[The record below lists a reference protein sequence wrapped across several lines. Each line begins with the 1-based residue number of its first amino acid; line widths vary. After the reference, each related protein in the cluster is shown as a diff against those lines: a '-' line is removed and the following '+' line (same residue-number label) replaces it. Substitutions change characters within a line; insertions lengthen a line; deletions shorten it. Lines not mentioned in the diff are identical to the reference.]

1 MMAVQSL
8 ASKVQ
13 LNQDTAK
20 RLQEEHPEQF
30 VTLVRMHLSFVLDL
44 NTDTENDPVELDK
57 QKIKKW
63 KGFHKKAKGCTS
75 VKATTSPET
84 AKTTLTAPIISNLRQ
99 LIAFLEQEHNISQE
113 GIFRKTGSLTRQSE
127 LKNLLVQGNTL
138 PLDQGD
144 YTAHDCAS
152 VLKNFLSELSEPLL
166 TELYYPAYRQVAE
179 SFSSKDKEPGRG
191 EDWLLNA
198 LQLLLLLLPEENHS
212 LLHCLIDLLYR
223 TVQHEATNKMTA
235 ENLAKLFTPH
245 LICPRKLSANALH
258 ETASQMFV
266 IVEFMIKTGP
276 RLFHIPTKLATDIR
290 AYFVEQ
296 NRRRTMSPEHI
307 LNESTT
313 SDSVANTVY
322 TFVDRQ
328 KTAEAHI
335 IDSTDTALAELYA
348 HIQSL
353 PESSKK
359 KKLVLKFNHQNRYGT
374 PVQRSSGGSGGGG
387 GSVGPKY
394 PRSFGDSIKRHI
406 FHKSLMSRTPKRSAT
421 TGGTQTPTLLQRV
434 LFQSPASAISSPSS
448 TNSPAQLLRRNS
460 SSLSSSSSTGTA
472 SISTPSSKQQS
483 LRVSS
488 VASSSRT
495 ASNST
500 GTAPCEPR
508 KDLKR
513 QSSEGPAT
521 MTSSSI
527 PPTADESEQER
538 KRSRVEEPTGIDRP
552 RSTVVRFA
560 TANDTDE
567 CLHEVLP
574 APEDD
579 EDFVEQEDDDIGSDR
594 DGDEDRDEDSLDDP
608 AEDRAEFADE
618 EDFSDDELLP
628 DRMHSDTEDERYG
641 SSLGESRSRYR
652 SEPNLSA
659 IVWNRGHCFG
669 KQASAGL
676 SSVLAEAELDVPDGA
691 RDSRSGK
698 IVSSPVAITP
708 GGSTKQRRNINFFKN
723 KLIKGVSMGNLRFPF
738 GSDSK
743 SSKKNGDAKAERPR
757 SSSTSVGSSAGGSGG
772 VFNDRGWMSTLSK
785 VELGENL
792 PQQQGSSTQ
801 AGAGWPGSYLTSTPG
816 PGVGLVN
823 GRNSMSPI
831 TKSTQRMPKS
841 MQESI
846 MTPRSRKP
854 VMMLAALHG
863 NDHQHQQHQLSS
875 TTCASFSS
883 LREEDEESDPE
894 PMIEPASLLLPAGPR
909 PPTGLD
915 QNIIKLI
922 NDTGLPPLADEVGL
936 PPLPIVA
943 NQRPV
948 HGATLTSSF
957 RDYLLSRS
965 VMPESPNDLSFASQS
980 DDFESSSEI
989 LERSESKMSESLLH
1003 VLDGNV
1009 PPVETAEEG
1018 QSTMPPVPVVS
1029 TKPIG
1034 ELDETA
1040 L

>member
-8 ASKVQ
+8 ATKVR

-20 RLQEEHPEQF
+20 RLQDEHPEQF
-30 VTLVRMHLSFVLDL
+30 VTLVRMHLSFLLDL

-113 GIFRKTGSLTRQSE
+113 GIFRKTGSLARQGE

-179 SFSSKDKEPGRG
+179 SFSTKDKEPGRG

-223 TVQHEATNKMTA
+223 TVQHEATNKMSA

-359 KKLVLKFNHQNRYGT
+359 KKLVSKFNHQNRYGT
-374 PVQRSSGGSGGGG
+374 PVQRSSGGSAGGG

-421 TGGTQTPTLLQRV
+421 AGGTQTPTL
-434 LFQSPASAISSPSS
+434 F
-448 TNSPAQLLRRNS
+448 
-460 SSLSSSSSTGTA
+460 
-472 SISTPSSKQQS
+472 
-483 LRVSS
+483 
-488 VASSSRT
+488 
-495 ASNST
+495 
-500 GTAPCEPR
+500 
-508 KDLKR
+508 
-513 QSSEGPAT
+513 
-521 MTSSSI
+521 
-527 PPTADESEQER
+527 
-538 KRSRVEEPTGIDRP
+538 
-552 RSTVVRFA
+552 
-560 TANDTDE
+560 
-567 CLHEVLP
+567 
-574 APEDD
+574 
-579 EDFVEQEDDDIGSDR
+579 
-594 DGDEDRDEDSLDDP
+594 
-608 AEDRAEFADE
+608 
-618 EDFSDDELLP
+618 
-628 DRMHSDTEDERYG
+628 
-641 SSLGESRSRYR
+641 
-652 SEPNLSA
+652 
-659 IVWNRGHCFG
+659 
-669 KQASAGL
+669 
-676 SSVLAEAELDVPDGA
+676 
-691 RDSRSGK
+691 
-698 IVSSPVAITP
+698 
-708 GGSTKQRRNINFFKN
+708 
-723 KLIKGVSMGNLRFPF
+723 
-738 GSDSK
+738 
-743 SSKKNGDAKAERPR
+743 
-757 SSSTSVGSSAGGSGG
+757 
-772 VFNDRGWMSTLSK
+772 
-785 VELGENL
+785 
-792 PQQQGSSTQ
+792 
-801 AGAGWPGSYLTSTPG
+801 
-816 PGVGLVN
+816 
-823 GRNSMSPI
+823 
-831 TKSTQRMPKS
+831 
-841 MQESI
+841 QESI

-863 NDHQHQQHQLSS
+863 NDQQHQLSS

-909 PPTGLD
+909 PPTQLD

-922 NDTGLPPLADEVGL
+922 NDTGLPPIADEVGL

-943 NQRPV
+943 NQQPMQ
-948 HGATLTSSF
+948 GATLTSSF

-965 VMPESPNDLSFASQS
+965 VMPESPTDLSFASQS

-1009 PPVETAEEG
+1009 PPVETEEEG
-1018 QSTMPPVPVVS
+1018 QRTVQPAPAVVNS
-1029 TKPIG
+1029 KPIG
-1034 ELDETA
+1034 ELDETD